1 MITNFVSID
10 FETAN
15 AKYPCSIGLVE
26 FENGVIVNKY
36 YSLINPE
43 IEKFNFFAQRIHG
56 ISKDDIL
63 NEKTFPQVWSEIKS
77 FFDDKIIVAHNMPFD
92 FSVLKF
98 MLETYKLETPLFKTF
113 CTLEISRQYLE
124 VENYK
129 LNSIAKHLNI
139 EQINYHNS
147 LDDAIVCGNVFL
159 KLLQRG
165 ISIENIKDTT
175 LNTSP
180 KKAKGYFN
188 YNKWKQDKINNSRV
202 RDEVLFEKLLNKK
215 TENLQGKT
223 FVVSGVFEKVS
234 RNELKKM
241 IEDNGGKVSGSIST
255 KTSYVVAGANMG
267 PSKKE
272 KAESL
277 GVPIISEEEFLG
289 MV

>member
-15 AKYPCSIGLVE
+15 AKYPCSIGLAE
-26 FENGVIVNKY
+26 FENGIIVKKY

-43 IEKFNFFAQRIHG
+43 IDKFNFFAQRVHG
-56 ISKDDIL
+56 ISIDDVS

-77 FFDDKIIVAHNMPFD
+77 FFDNKTIIAHNMSFD
-92 FSVLKF
+92 FSILEF
-98 MLETYKLETPLFKTF
+98 MLETYKIEAPVFKTL
-113 CTLEISRQYLE
+113 CTLQISRQHLE
-124 VENYK
+124 IENYK
-129 LNSIAKHLNI
+129 LNSIAKFLNVD
-139 EQINYHNS
+139 QKNYHNS

-165 ISIENIKDTT
+165 ISIENIKDTS

-215 TENLQGKT
+215 TENFQGKT

-234 RNELKKM
+234 RTELKKL
-241 IEDNGGKVSGSIST
+241 IEDNGGKVSGSISS
-255 KTSYVVAGANMG
+255 KTNYVVAGDNMG

-277 GVPIISEEEFLG
+277 GVPIISEDEFLE
-289 MV
+289 MI